1 MRKLA
6 GTVAVMKFRTR
17 AIHVGSEPDATGA
30 VVPPIYLATTFI
42 QPAAGEWGTF
52 DYSRSGSPTRAR
64 VEQVLADLEGA
75 AGALAFSSGM
85 AATHCAMMLL
95 ESGSHVIAGNDIYGG
110 TYRLLHKICSR
121 NHIEVSLV
129 PSYDA
134 DAIAQAIRPNTK
146 MVWMESIG
154 NPLMTIPD
162 IPAIAAITRPAGI
175 LLGVDS
181 TFVPPC
187 ILRPIELGADIVM
200 HSATKSLGGHS
211 DCLAGVL
218 ASRDKETHQRL
229 YYTQNATGAVLG
241 GLESFLLHRGIKTLE
256 LRVREQCR
264 SALRVAHWL
273 ERHPKVRRVLY
284 PGLASHPQHERACQF
299 MGDQF
304 GSMISFE
311 LVGDLQ
317 ETKRVCGATQL
328 FGLAVSLGA
337 VESLIEQPATM
348 SHASYDPAAR
358 ASAGIADSLIRI
370 SIGLEDPED
379 LIEDLQK
386 AIG

>member
-1 MRKLA
+1 
-6 GTVAVMKFRTR
+6 MKFRTR

-30 VVPPIYLATTFI
+30 VVPPIYLATTFV

-64 VEQVLADLEGA
+64 VEQTLANLEGA

-85 AATHCAMMLL
+85 AATHCATMLL
-95 ESGSHVIAGNDIYGG
+95 ESGSHVIAGCDLYGG

-121 NHIEVSLV
+121 SNVEVTLV
-129 PSYDA
+129 PAHRTEAIA
-134 DAIAQAIRPNTK
+134 DAVRPNTK
-146 MVWMESIG
+146 MVWVESIG

-162 IPAIAAITRPAGI
+162 IPEIASLCKPAGL

-181 TFVPPC
+181 TFLPPC
-187 ILRPIELGADIVM
+187 ILRPLELGADIVM
-200 HSATKSLGGHS
+200 HSATKYLGGHS
-211 DCLAGVL
+211 DVLAGVL
-218 ASRDKETHQRL
+218 AAKDRELHQRL

-241 GLESFLLHRGIKTLE
+241 GLESFLLQRGIKTLE
-256 LRVREQCR
+256 LRMREHCK
-264 SALRVAHWL
+264 SALVVAQWL

-284 PGLASHPQHERACQF
+284 PGLASHPQHERARKYF
-299 MGDQF
+299 GDQF

-311 LVGDLQ
+311 TDGDL
-317 ETKRVCGATQL
+317 EATKRVCGATQL

-358 ASAGIADSLIRI
+358 AEAGISDSLIRL

-379 LIEDLQK
+379 LIEDLQQ
-386 AIG
+386 ALG